1 MGLTVAN
8 GYDAGEFHRKDKS
21 QVKLWLLILTVRS
34 RLCGWSVVLVLMST
48 WGGYAR
54 ALDAAQGASPLG
66 DVSAARDTRDAHA
79 RALGAAPASASRTPS
94 ELAERGAAN
103 PLVGLWTTHD
113 DETQSPMALVRLSVE
128 AGRLHGRIEKILD
141 PLVKPHERCA
151 ACPGERH
158 NASLVGLEIIRTGAW
173 DEQRRQ
179 WSDAFILDPENGQ
192 EYRLGLTLMNGAQSL
207 QVRGFWGI
215 FWRNQ
220 VWTRSPTP

>member
-1 MGLTVAN
+1 
-8 GYDAGEFHRKDKS
+8 
-21 QVKLWLLILTVRS
+21 
-34 RLCGWSVVLVLMST
+34 
-48 WGGYAR
+48 
-54 ALDAAQGASPLG
+54 
-66 DVSAARDTRDAHA
+66 
-79 RALGAAPASASRTPS
+79 
-94 ELAERGAAN
+94 
-103 PLVGLWTTHD
+103 
-113 DETQSPMALVRLSVE
+113 MALVRLSVE

-141 PLVKPHERCA
+141 PLVKPHERCG

-220 VWTRSPTP
+220 VWTRSTTP